1 MLAIHTCIFNQVK
14 WYQYSELNIFFWNA
28 IQNEKCVK
36 VEKFFRES
44 QKMWKNLSFG
54 SGWLG
59 FEIYSS
65 ISKPSGRFFQ
75 IVWPSQSI
83 LFFNRNNL
91 NTQSFYFL
99 AYNCHIFWG
108 QKICN
113 KHWVSESRLKSF
125 AESKSQMC
133 SCDRFG
139 IRHNKTTVS
148 NFVKEKSI
156 CDFKVA
162 WLY

>member
-1 MLAIHTCIFNQVK
+1 MQFKMKSMLKLRFFPIRPHILKKNPTWFRLT
-14 WYQYSELNIFFWNA
+14 WFWNLL
-28 IQNEKCVK
+28 
-36 VEKFFRES
+36 FT
-44 QKMWKNLSFG
+44 WKWF
-54 SGWLG
+54 
-59 FEIYSS
+59 
-65 ISKPSGRFFQ
+65 FFQ
-75 IVWPSQSI
+75 IVWPSRNI
-83 LFFNRNNL
+83 ITFNRNDL
-91 NTQSFYFL
+91 DTQSFYIL
-99 AYNCHIFWG
+99 ANNCHLFWG

-148 NFVKEKSI
+148 NFIKEKSI

>member
-1 MLAIHTCIFNQVK
+1 MQFKMKRMLKLRFFPIRPHILKKNPTWFRLTWFWNLLFNFK
-14 WYQYSELNIFFWNA
+14 TKLIFFSNCMA
-28 IQNEKCVK
+28 
-36 VEKFFRES
+36 F
-44 QKMWKNLSFG
+44 
-54 SGWLG
+54 
-59 FEIYSS
+59 
-65 ISKPSGRFFQ
+65 SKY
-75 IVWPSQSI
+75 I
-83 LFFNRNNL
+83 LTFNRNNL
-91 NTQSFYFL
+91 YTQSFYFL
-99 AYNCHIFWG
+99 ANNCHIFWG

-139 IRHNKTTVS
+139 IRQNKTTVS
-148 NFVKEKSI
+148 NFIKEKSI